1 MAAEHRDLI
10 AERRHGVLFLTLNRP
25 DKLNAL
31 SDQMIAG
38 LLEELGRAAYDK
50 EVGAVVLTG
59 AGRGFCAGGDIGRM
73 RERNEAAGHDSGAQG
88 AGGEAG
94 INTRI
99 AQLRRSEEVSALLH
113 EMPKVTIGAINGPA
127 AGAGLS
133 IALACDIRIA
143 ADTARFGTAFAR
155 VGFSGDF
162 GGTYLLTQLVGP
174 AKAREL
180 YFTAEVIGADE
191 ALKLGMVN
199 RVVPAASLGEEVEA
213 FARRIAAGPTVAYS
227 YMKAHLNLAL
237 KSDLR
242 TILDRE
248 SYGQSLTGLTEDHK
262 EAVKAFLEKREP
274 KFKGR

>member
-10 AERRHGVLFLTLNRP
+10 AERRHGVLFLTMNRP

-38 LLEELGRAAYDK
+38 LLEELGRAAHDK
-50 EVGAVVLTG
+50 DVGAVVLTG

-73 RERNEAAGHDSGAQG
+73 RERNEAAGHDSGAH
-88 AGGEAG
+88 AAGEAG

-191 ALKLGMVN
+191 ALRLGMVN

-248 SYGQSLTGLTEDHK
+248 SHGQSLTGLTEDHK